1 MRSNT
6 GSDDLST
13 SIDSQP
19 ETSLDRARLV
29 TDGQK
34 YPIQSAFPSATFLTE
49 KHQVEVDGPGSEK
62 KWYALQVR
70 PRFEK
75 IVGLHLNHKG
85 YEEYL
90 PLYRSRRRWSDR
102 IKEVDL
108 PLFPGYIF
116 CKFDVLRRLP
126 ILLVPGVMSVVGL
139 GKNPLAVDEHEIS
152 AVQNVVKSGLTYQ
165 PSGFICTGQMA
176 RVERGPL
183 RGLVG
188 IVVAT
193 KKNCRLVIS
202 VNLLQR
208 SVSVEVDSDSVMPLS
223 MASQQAAIA
232 RV

>member
-6 GSDDLST
+6 GSDDLSA
-13 SIDSQP
+13 
-19 ETSLDRARLV
+19 SLDSELRVIHNRSHLV
-29 TDGQK
+29 GEIAK
-34 YPIQSAFPSATFLTE
+34 YPGQQASVVPGAFPTGKRDAEGVNTE
-49 KHQVEVDGPGSEK
+49 E

-75 IVGLHLNHKG
+75 VVAVHLNHKG

-102 IKEVDL
+102 IKEIEL

-126 ILLVPGVMSVVGL
+126 ILLIPGVISVVGT
-139 GKNPLAVDEHEIS
+139 GKNPLAVSDDEIN
-152 AVQNVVKSGLTYQ
+152 AVQNVVKSGLTFQ
-165 PSGFICTGQMA
+165 PSRFIATGQLA

-188 IVVAT
+188 IVIAT
-193 KKNCRLVIS
+193 KKNCRLIVSI
-202 VNLLQR
+202 NLLQR
-208 SVSVEVDSDSVMPLS
+208 SVSVEVDSDSVMPVS
-223 MASQQAAIA
+223 VGDQQAVIA
-232 RV
+232 GV

>member
-1 MRSNT
+1 MGLRWIDAVLVVAYLVAILAIGLRFAHRQTTTETYFVAKRSIPAWAL
-6 GSDDLST
+6 GLSMLAT
-13 SIDSQP
+13 IIS
-19 ETSLDRARLV
+19 AV
-29 TDGQK
+29 TFIA
-34 YPIQSAFPSATFLTE
+34 YPGA
-49 KHQVEVDGPGSEK
+49 G
-62 KWYALQVR
+62 YA
-70 PRFEK
+70 
-75 IVGLHLNHKG
+75 GD
-85 YEEYL
+85 
-90 PLYRSRRRWSDR
+90 WS
-102 IKEVDL
+102 
-108 PLFPGYIF
+108 
-116 CKFDVLRRLP
+116 
-126 ILLVPGVMSVVGL
+126 LLVPGVMSVVGL

-208 SVSVEVDSDSVMPLS
+208 SVWVEIDSDSVMPVS
-223 MASQQAAIA
+223 PAGQQAAIA

>member
-1 MRSNT
+1 MLCVFFFSSRRRHTRCGRDWS
-6 GSDDLST
+6 SDVCSSDLVS
-13 SIDSQP
+13 P
-19 ETSLDRARLV
+19 
-29 TDGQK
+29 
-34 YPIQSAFPSATFLTE
+34 
-49 KHQVEVDGPGSEK
+49 EVDGPRSEQ

-116 CKFDVLRRLP
+116 CKFDVLHRLP
-126 ILLVPGVMSVVGL
+126 ILLVPGVMSVVGM
-139 GKNPLAVDEHEIS
+139 GRNPLAVDEHEIS

-193 KKNCRLVIS
+193 KQNCSLVIS

-208 SVSVEVDSDSVMPLS
+208 SVSVEVDSDSVMPL
-223 MASQQAAIA
+223 
-232 RV
+232 